1 VALAAPTFFT
11 RVFLREKYSFRQH
24 EWIFMKLRI
33 YQCALVGALTLPPV
47 LVAFAQSP
55 AQAPTA
61 LGFKSTLEK
70 YKPYTDE
77 KIAPW
82 KAANDEVGKIGGWRA
97 YLKEANEPDTQPANK
112 TPTPNPATSNVT
124 LPSNTSPA
132 TTAPS
137 RPANP
142 HAGHAGHGGKK

>member
-1 VALAAPTFFT
+1 
-11 RVFLREKYSFRQH
+11 LRFSTLKIIDFDNMNGF
-24 EWIFMKLRI
+24 FMKQRI
-33 YQCALVGALTLPPV
+33 HRLALLGAITLASTTT
-47 LVAFAQSP
+47 AFAQNS
-55 AQAPTA
+55 AQAPTS

-70 YKPYTDE
+70 YKPYTEE

-97 YLKEANEPDTQPANK
+97 YLKEANEPDTPPANK
-112 TPTPNPATSNVT
+112 TPSTNPATSSVT
-124 LPSNTSPA
+124 PTSNTSPV